1 MTIKE
6 YLDGKKLI
14 AVETVNSLIVN
25 LITEKEGTKGLL
37 VDTSSVLAHTPLV
50 RKENFTLT
58 KTKLSVDDISLDIKV
73 VEVL

>member
-14 AVETVNSLIVN
+14 AVETVDSLILN
-25 LITEKEGTKGLL
+25 LVTEEGTKGLL
-37 VDTSSVLAHTPLV
+37 VDTSSILAHTPLV

-58 KTKLSVDDISLDIKV
+58 KTKLSVDDVSLDITV